1 MEEALRAAGRLF
13 HLYSDKHSPMHGGK
27 HHVWRGEDG
36 AIEGAIAGA
45 TIACV
50 VGASTGV
57 GILFVIFGMLA
68 RTEALE
74 HGDYGDEGP
83 KDYESMSTLEKDAML
98 DELAGQIGN
107 DLKNIA
113 SLC

>member
-1 MEEALRAAGRLF
+1 MHDAGP
-13 HLYSDKHSPMHGGK
+13 K
-27 HHVWRGEDG
+27 
-36 AIEGAIAGA
+36 
-45 TIACV
+45 
-50 VGASTGV
+50 
-57 GILFVIFGMLA
+57 
-68 RTEALE
+68 TELSHE